1 MADKTKQKKTR
12 EKVIVESGYLF
23 IATNFFLVIFNI
35 IIGLVSG
42 SIAITSDAVHS
53 FIDSVSGLLII
64 ISEKLSSHKKFDQ
77 HRAKIERITTIIIA
91 LIIIVTGIH
100 IIIES
105 LDKIFSL
112 ESPDYSLPVI
122 IILIASIAAKYLLA
136 AHLQNAGH
144 GYKST
149 VLVASGAETM
159 NDTWISVAVLVSAF
173 LYLLTHIDIESYISI
188 VIAVLIIKVGLEFI
202 FPHLTNHHHHHLE
215 SNPDHDHCKDH
226 RD

>member
-1 MADKTKQKKTR
+1 MANKTQQKKTR
-12 EKVIVESGYLF
+12 ERVIVESGYLF
-23 IATNFFLVIFNI
+23 IATNFLLGVFNI
-35 IIGLVSG
+35 VIGLVSG

-64 ISEKLSSHKKFDQ
+64 ISEKLSSHKKFNQ
-77 HRAKIERITTIIIA
+77 HRAKIERVTTIIIA
-91 LIIIVTGIH
+91 SIIIITGIH
-100 IIIES
+100 IIVES

-136 AHLQNAGH
+136 THLKNAGH
-144 GYKST
+144 EHKST

-159 NDTWISVAVLVSAF
+159 NDTWISVAVLFSAL
-173 LYLLTHIDIESYISI
+173 LYLLTHIDIESYVSI

-215 SNPDHDHCKDH
+215 SNPDHDHCTN
-226 RD
+226 R

>member
-1 MADKTKQKKTR
+1 MVSKAKQKKTR

-23 IATNFFLVIFNI
+23 IATNFLLGIFNI
-35 IIGLVSG
+35 IIGLMSG

-64 ISEKLSSHKKFDQ
+64 VSEKLSSYKKFDK

-91 LIIIVTGIH
+91 SIIIITGVH

-105 LDKIFSL
+105 LEKIFTL

-136 AHLQNAGH
+136 AHLKNTGH
-144 GYKST
+144 EYKST

-159 NDTWISVAVLVSAF
+159 NDMWISVAVLTSAF
-173 LYLLTHIDIESYISI
+173 LYLLTHIDIESYVSI
-188 VIAVLIIKVGLEFI
+188 VIAILIIKVGLEFF